1 MTDTLSN
8 GNPTLTETNSIQPG
22 GIVGILGG
30 GQLGRMLAIAARRM
44 GYRVH
49 AYEPQ
54 PDCPAGQICD
64 VEVNAPYTDS
74 ASLRA
79 FAEGVD
85 VISFE
90 FENIPRSAVE
100 AVEALRPVRPRGEV
114 LHICQNRERE
124 KTFLQANGFPCAPF
138 RVVDSGEALSTALA
152 EIGTPAVLK
161 TADFGYDGKGQVK
174 LTGEVDAEAVW
185 SKFGAP
191 RGVLEKW
198 IPFQA
203 ELSVVCARGLDSTIA
218 AFPASEN
225 IHTNHILDLSIVP
238 ARFSTA
244 ILQKAETIASEIS
257 RKLEVIGLLAVEF
270 FLTTDGELLV
280 NELAPRPHN
289 SGHFTFDACVTSQFE
304 QQLRA
309 VCGLPLGSPELLRPV
324 VMWNILGDLW
334 KNGTPD
340 WTAVLR
346 DPRAKLHLY
355 GKSEARPGRKMGH
368 VCLMAET
375 IDEALAGIQKL
386 KDAVSPKG

>member
-1 MTDTLSN
+1 MTEAPSN
-8 GNPTLTETNSIQPG
+8 WKRKTA
-22 GIVGILGG
+22 
-30 GQLGRMLAIAARRM
+30 GRML
-44 GYRVH
+44 
-49 AYEPQ
+49 
-54 PDCPAGQICD
+54 CW
-64 VEVNAPYTDS
+64 S
-74 ASLRA
+74 
-79 FAEGVD
+79 
-85 VISFE
+85 
-90 FENIPRSAVE
+90 
-100 AVEALRPVRPRGEV
+100 VR
-114 LHICQNRERE
+114 
-124 KTFLQANGFPCAPF
+124 
-138 RVVDSGEALSTALA
+138 
-152 EIGTPAVLK
+152 
-161 TADFGYDGKGQVK
+161 
-174 LTGEVDAEAVW
+174 
-185 SKFGAP
+185 
-191 RGVLEKW
+191 
-198 IPFQA
+198 
-203 ELSVVCARGLDSTIA
+203 
-218 AFPASEN
+218 
-225 IHTNHILDLSIVP
+225 P

-340 WTAVLR
+340 WSAVLR

-375 IDEALAGIQKL
+375 VEEALEGIKKL
-386 KDAVSPKG
+386 QAAVSREV